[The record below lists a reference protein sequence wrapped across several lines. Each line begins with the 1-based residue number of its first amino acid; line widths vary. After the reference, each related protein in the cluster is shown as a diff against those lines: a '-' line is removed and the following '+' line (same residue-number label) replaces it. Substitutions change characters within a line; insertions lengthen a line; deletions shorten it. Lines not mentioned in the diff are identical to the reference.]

1 MGPENTGRAPTPSL
15 LAVLVDA
22 SWQLQRPRRFLPI
35 SQTGSQPGEPRVDGV
50 VRYAGLCEVHV
61 VHGAFLGRGARI
73 VARGRRQVLPPERVL
88 ELRNERVL
96 VDAVDG
102 FHVQPLGLLRAEERG
117 GLEGFA
123 LRPVRQQDVHVL
135 QGYPTGRLQALI
147 AYFPKLIF
155 VAHSQTWIAWKFV
168 DAAVRGACVER

>member
-1 MGPENTGRAPTPSL
+1 MR
-15 LAVLVDA
+15 
-22 SWQLQRPRRFLPI
+22 
-35 SQTGSQPGEPRVDGV
+35 
-50 VRYAGLCEVHV
+50 
-61 VHGAFLGRGARI
+61 GAFLRRGARI

-88 ELRNERVL
+88 ELRNERVC

-147 AYFPKLIF
+147 AYFPKMIF
-155 VAHSQTWIAWKFV
+155 MIWTIMKTWKNLPSQCHPQNRNQKK
-168 DAAVRGACVER
+168 